1 MSVPTPA
8 AAMAIRDSLEEEV
21 LIAVVGAAWLAAER
35 SNSVTAAAGL
45 SPSQYNVLRILRA
58 AGRGG
63 LSCTEIGARMV
74 TRDSDLTRLM
84 SGLARA
90 GLVVRGT
97 DSNDR
102 RRSTNRITPPGRAP
116 LRRPHLDLGDA
127 ADAGR
132 IEQLYTEDGVF
143 MPAGFP
149 TASGRSAVRGA
160 YDAVFS
166 NIRIAIHFTV
176 DELTVKGDV
185 AYARTHSAGTAT
197 VVATGA
203 SGPEANRELFIFARG
218 PGGWKIARYM
228 FNKAA

>member
-21 LIAVVGAAWLAAER
+21 LIALVRAAWLAAAR
-35 SNSVTAAAGL
+35 SNAVAAAAGL

-102 RRSTNRITPPGRAP
+102 RRTTNRITAAGRAL
-116 LRRPHLDLGDA
+116 LRRLDPAVADA
-127 ADAGR
+127 AKQSLASLGR
-132 IEQLYTEDGVF
+132 TRLTALRDLLVAFAPPQLSD
-143 MPAGFP
+143 
-149 TASGRSAVRGA
+149 
-160 YDAVFS
+160 
-166 NIRIAIHFTV
+166 
-176 DELTVKGDV
+176 LT
-185 AYARTHSAGTAT
+185 
-197 VVATGA
+197 
-203 SGPEANRELFIFARG
+203 
-218 PGGWKIARYM
+218 
-228 FNKAA
+228 

>member
-21 LIAVVGAAWLAAER
+21 LIALVRAAWLAAER
-35 SNSVTAAAGL
+35 SNAVTAAAGL

-97 DSNDR
+97 DSDDR
-102 RRSTNRITPPGRAP
+102 RRSTNRITAAGRAL
-116 LRRPHLDLGDA
+116 LRRLDRDVADA
-127 ADAGR
+127 AKQSLGSLGR
-132 IEQLYTEDGVF
+132 TRLTALRDLLVAFAPPQLSSSHDTSLSL
-143 MPAGFP
+143 PRIA
-149 TASGRSAVRGA
+149 AAVRASRLHSSRGA
-160 YDAVFS
+160 P
-166 NIRIAIHFTV
+166 R
-176 DELTVKGDV
+176 
-185 AYARTHSAGTAT
+185 
-197 VVATGA
+197 
-203 SGPEANRELFIFARG
+203 
-218 PGGWKIARYM
+218 
-228 FNKAA
+228 